1 MRTTVEISDEQRAAL
16 LKIAAERGLKG
27 FSSLVQEA
35 LGEYLATRGSD
46 AERTSAALAVR
57 GALDQTEADE
67 LRQNC
72 MRIRDEWR

>member
-1 MRTTVEISDEQRAAL
+1 MRTTIEISDEQRAAL

-27 FSSLVQEA
+27 FSSIVGEA

-57 GALDQTEADE
+57 GTLDQLEADE
-67 LRQNC
+67 LQQNC
-72 MRIRDEWR
+72 ERLRDEWR